1 MAGMYTGSNGSSLR
15 DAATSSRRP
24 AIEVSAL
31 RKSFGAT
38 VALDGVD
45 LAAEAGQVLALLGPN
60 GAGKTTL
67 VRILATLLSA
77 DAGTARVVGYD
88 VASQAARVRAMVGVT
103 GQFAAVDDLLTG
115 RENLEMVAE
124 LCHFGRREAN
134 RRARE
139 LLERFDLMDAADRRA
154 GTYSGGMRRRLDLA
168 ASLIARPAV
177 VFLDEPTTGLDP
189 VSRLALWDA
198 VKDLADAGATVLLTT
213 QYLEEAD
220 RLASRIAVIDRG
232 RVIADGSASE
242 LKSRLGGVVVELEA
256 GERAVLD
263 SALAAL
269 GDLASQA
276 RVDRHANRLAFPAP
290 AGPATLMAALRR
302 LDKAQVVVDDI
313 GIRRPSLDDVFLS
326 LTGHRPASI
335 ADPAT
340 ALPGAR

>member
-1 MAGMYTGSNGSSLR
+1 MATNSNGSKVT
-15 DAATSSRRP
+15 DAVTSSHRP

-77 DAGTARVVGYD
+77 DAGTARVAGYD
-88 VASQAARVRAMVGVT
+88 VASQAGRVRALVGVT

-115 RENLEMVAE
+115 QENLEMVAE

-139 LLERFDLMDAADRRA
+139 LLERFDLGDAAGRRA

-189 VSRLALWDA
+189 VSRLTLWDT

-232 RVIADGSASE
+232 RIIADGSASE
-242 LKSRLGGVVVELEA
+242 LKSRLGGEVVELEA
-256 GERAVLD
+256 GEPAVLD
-263 SALAAL
+263 SALTAL
-269 GDLASQA
+269 GDLAAGQA
-276 RVDRHANRLAFPAP
+276 RVDRQANRLAFPAP

-302 LDKAQVVVDDI
+302 LDDARVVVNDI

-326 LTGHRPASI
+326 LTSHHPVGL

-340 ALPGAR
+340 ATPGAR

>member
-1 MAGMYTGSNGSSLR
+1 MATNNNGSR
-15 DAATSSRRP
+15 GTDAATSSRGP
-24 AIEVSAL
+24 AIEARAL

-77 DAGTARVVGYD
+77 DAGTARIAGYD
-88 VASQAARVRAMVGVT
+88 VARQPGRVRSLVGVT

-115 RENLEMVAE
+115 QENLEMVAE
-124 LCHFGRREAN
+124 LCHLGRREAS

-139 LLERFDLMDAADRRA
+139 LLERFDLVTDAGRRA
-154 GTYSGGMRRRLDLA
+154 STYSGGMRRRLDLA

-189 VSRLALWDA
+189 VSRLTLWEA
-198 VKDLADAGATVLLTT
+198 VKDLADAGTTVLLTT

-220 RLASRIAVIDRG
+220 RLASRVAVIDRG
-232 RVIADGSASE
+232 RIIAHGSAPE
-242 LKSRLGGVVVELEA
+242 LKGRLGGDVVELQASEPAALEA
-256 GERAVLD
+256 AI
-263 SALAAL
+263 AAL
-269 GDLASQA
+269 GDLAAGQA
-276 RVDRHANRLAFPAP
+276 HADRQANRLAFPAP

-302 LDKAQVVVDDI
+302 LDEARVAVDDI

-326 LTGHRPASI
+326 LTGHRPAGI
-335 ADPAT
+335 ADPAAAT
-340 ALPGAR
+340 PGVR

>member
-1 MAGMYTGSNGSSLR
+1 MATNSNGSR
-15 DAATSSRRP
+15 ATGAATSSRRP

-38 VALDGVD
+38 TALDGVD
-45 LAAEAGQVLALLGPN
+45 LVAEAGQVLALLGPN

-77 DAGTARVVGYD
+77 DAGTARVAGYD
-88 VASQAARVRAMVGVT
+88 VASEAGRVRALVGVT

-115 RENLEMVAE
+115 QENLEMVAE
-124 LCHFGRREAN
+124 LCHFGRREAS

-139 LLERFDLMDAADRRA
+139 LLQRFDLADAAGRRA

-177 VFLDEPTTGLDP
+177 VFLDEPSTGLDP
-189 VSRLALWDA
+189 VSRLTLWDA

-232 RVIADGSASE
+232 RIIADGSASE
-242 LKSRLGGVVVELEA
+242 LKSRLGGDVVELEA

-269 GDLASQA
+269 GELAAGQA
-276 RVDRHANRLAFPAP
+276 RVDRQANRLAFPAP

-302 LDKAQVVVDDI
+302 LDEARVVVDDI

-326 LTGHRPASI
+326 LTGHHPAGT

-340 ALPGAR
+340 ATPGAR

>member
-1 MAGMYTGSNGSSLR
+1 MATNSNGSR
-15 DAATSSRRP
+15 VTDAATSSRRH

-31 RKSFGAT
+31 RKCFGAT

-45 LAAEAGQVLALLGPN
+45 LVAEAGQVLALLGPN

-88 VASQAARVRAMVGVT
+88 VASQAGRVRALVGVT

-139 LLERFDLMDAADRRA
+139 LLERFDLVDAAGRRA

-189 VSRLALWDA
+189 MSRLALWDA

-232 RVIADGSASE
+232 RIIADGSSSE
-242 LKSRLGGVVVELEA
+242 LKSRLGGDVVELEA

-269 GDLASQA
+269 GDLAAGQA
-276 RVDRHANRLAFPAP
+276 RVDRQANRLAFPAP

-302 LDKAQVVVDDI
+302 LDEARVVVDDI

-326 LTGHRPASI
+326 LTGHHPAGI
-335 ADPAT
+335 ADPAAAT
-340 ALPGAR
+340 PGAR

>member
-1 MAGMYTGSNGSSLR
+1 MATNSNGSR
-15 DAATSSRRP
+15 ATDVATSSRR
-24 AIEVSAL
+24 AVIEVSAL

-45 LAAEAGQVLALLGPN
+45 LVAEAGQVLALLGPN

-77 DAGTARVVGYD
+77 DAGTARVAGYD
-88 VASQAARVRAMVGVT
+88 VASQAGRVRAMVGVT

-115 RENLEMVAE
+115 QENLEMVAE
-124 LCHFGRREAN
+124 LCHFGRGEAN
-134 RRARE
+134 RRARD
-139 LLERFDLMDAADRRA
+139 LLERFELVDAASRRA

-198 VKDLADAGATVLLTT
+198 VKDLANAGTTVLLTT

-232 RVIADGSASE
+232 RIIADGSASE
-242 LKSRLGGVVVELEA
+242 LKSRLAGDVVELEA
-256 GERAVLD
+256 GESAVLD

-269 GDLASQA
+269 GDLAASQA
-276 RVDRHANRLAFPAP
+276 RVDRQANRLAFPAP

-302 LDKAQVVVDDI
+302 LDEARVVVDDI
-313 GIRRPSLDDVFLS
+313 GLRRPSLDEVFLS
-326 LTGHRPASI
+326 LTSHHPAGV

-340 ALPGAR
+340 ATPGAR

>member
-1 MAGMYTGSNGSSLR
+1 MATDSNGSR
-15 DAATSSRRP
+15 VTDAATSSRRP
-24 AIEVSAL
+24 AIEARGL

-45 LAAEAGQVLALLGPN
+45 LVAEAGQVLALLGPN

-67 VRILATLLSA
+67 VRILATLLRA
-77 DAGTARVVGYD
+77 DAGTALVAGYD
-88 VASQAARVRAMVGVT
+88 VASQAGRVRAMVGVT

-115 RENLEMVAE
+115 QENLEMVAE
-124 LCHFGRREAN
+124 LCHFARREAS

-139 LLERFDLMDAADRRA
+139 LLERFDLMDAAGRRA

-177 VFLDEPTTGLDP
+177 VFLDEPSTGLDP

-198 VKDLADAGATVLLTT
+198 VKDLADSGATVLLTT

-232 RVIADGSASE
+232 RIIADGSASE
-242 LKSRLGGVVVELEA
+242 LKSRLGGDVIELEA

-269 GDLASQA
+269 GDLAAGQA
-276 RVDRHANRLAFPAP
+276 RVDRQANRLAFPAP
-290 AGPATLMAALRR
+290 AGPATLMTALRR
-302 LDKAQVVVDDI
+302 LDEARVVVDDI

-326 LTGHRPASI
+326 LTGHHPAGI

-340 ALPGAR
+340 ATPGAR

>member
-1 MAGMYTGSNGSSLR
+1 MAPNNNGSR
-15 DAATSSRRP
+15 VTDAATSSRQP
-24 AIEVSAL
+24 TIEVSAL

-77 DAGTARVVGYD
+77 DAGTARVAGYD
-88 VASQAARVRAMVGVT
+88 VASQADRVRALIGVT

-115 RENLEMVAE
+115 QENLEMVAE

-139 LLERFDLMDAADRRA
+139 LLERFELTDAAGRRA

-232 RVIADGSASE
+232 RIIADGSASE
-242 LKSRLGGVVVELEA
+242 LKSRLGGDVVELEA
-256 GERAVLD
+256 GEPAVLD

-269 GDLASQA
+269 ADLAAGQA
-276 RVDRHANRLAFPAP
+276 RVDRQANRLAFPAP

-302 LDKAQVVVDDI
+302 LDEARVVVDDI

-326 LTGHRPASI
+326 LTGHHPAGL

-340 ALPGAR
+340 ATPGAR

>member
-1 MAGMYTGSNGSSLR
+1 MATNSNGSR
-15 DAATSSRRP
+15 ATDAATSSRRA

-38 VALDGVD
+38 MALDGVD
-45 LAAEAGQVLALLGPN
+45 LVAEAGQVLALLGPN

-77 DAGTARVVGYD
+77 DAGTARVAGYD
-88 VASQAARVRAMVGVT
+88 VASQAGRVRAMVGVT

-115 RENLEMVAE
+115 QENLEMVAE

-134 RRARE
+134 RRARD
-139 LLERFDLMDAADRRA
+139 LLERFELMDAAGRRA

-189 VSRLALWDA
+189 VSRRALWDA

-232 RVIADGSASE
+232 RIIADGSASE
-242 LKSRLGGVVVELEA
+242 LKSRLGGDVVELEA
-256 GERAVLD
+256 GESAVLD

-269 GDLASQA
+269 GDLAVGQA
-276 RVDRHANRLAFPAP
+276 RVDRQANRLAFPAP

-302 LDKAQVVVDDI
+302 LDEAQVVVDDI

-326 LTGHRPASI
+326 LTGHHPAGI

-340 ALPGAR
+340 ATPGAR

>member
-1 MAGMYTGSNGSSLR
+1 MATNNNGSR
-15 DAATSSRRP
+15 ATDAATSSRRP
-24 AIEVSAL
+24 AIEASAL

-77 DAGTARVVGYD
+77 DAGTARVAGYD
-88 VASQAARVRAMVGVT
+88 VASQAGRVRALIGVT

-115 RENLEMVAE
+115 QENLEMVAE

-139 LLERFDLMDAADRRA
+139 LLERFELVDAAGRRA

-168 ASLIARPAV
+168 ASLIAQPAV

-198 VKDLADAGATVLLTT
+198 VKDLAGAGATVLLTT
-213 QYLEEAD
+213 QNLEEAD

-232 RVIADGSASE
+232 RIIAGGSASE
-242 LKSRLGGVVVELEA
+242 LKSRLGGDVVELEA
-256 GERAVLD
+256 GEPAVLD

-269 GDLASQA
+269 GDLAAGQA
-276 RVDRHANRLAFPAP
+276 RVDRQANRLAFPAP
-290 AGPATLMAALRR
+290 AGPATLTAALRR
-302 LDKAQVVVDDI
+302 LDEARVVVDDI

-326 LTGHRPASI
+326 LTGHHPAGI
-335 ADPAT
+335 AAPAT
-340 ALPGAR
+340 ATPGAR

>member
-1 MAGMYTGSNGSSLR
+1 MATNNSDSGVS
-15 DAATSSRRP
+15 DAAAGSRRP
-24 AIEVSAL
+24 AIEASAL
-31 RKSFGAT
+31 RKSFGVT

-45 LAAEAGQVLALLGPN
+45 LVAKAGQVLALLGPN

-77 DAGTARVVGYD
+77 DAGTARVGGYD
-88 VASQAARVRAMVGVT
+88 VASQAGRVRALIGVT

-134 RRARE
+134 RRAWD
-139 LLERFDLMDAADRRA
+139 LLERFGLVDAADRRA

-168 ASLIARPAV
+168 ASLVARPAV

-189 VSRLALWDA
+189 GSRRALWAA
-198 VKDLADAGATVLLTT
+198 VKDLADAGTTVLLTT

-220 RLASRIAVIDRG
+220 RLAGRIAVIDRG
-232 RVIADGSASE
+232 RIIADGSASE
-242 LKSRLGGVVVELEA
+242 LKSRLGGDVVELEA

-269 GDLASQA
+269 GDLAGGQA
-276 RVDRHANRLAFPAP
+276 RVDRQANRLAFPAP

-302 LDKAQVVVDDI
+302 LDEAQVVVDDI

-326 LTGHRPASI
+326 LTGHHSADIAAPAI
-335 ADPAT
+335 AS
-340 ALPGAR
+340 PGTRS

>member
-1 MAGMYTGSNGSSLR
+1 VRVITRQGSPWVSVPKLDKLPEPKNLGALK
-15 DAATSSRRP
+15 AEVERRWGT
-24 AIEVSAL
+24 I
-31 RKSFGAT
+31 
-38 VALDGVD
+38 D
-45 LAAEAGQVLALLGPN
+45 LLG
-60 GAGKTTL
+60 
-67 VRILATLLSA
+67 ILKDTAFITDFTDSFASVASREVLDRATL
-77 DAGTARVVGYD
+77 
-88 VASQAARVRAMVGVT
+88 
-103 GQFAAVDDLLTG
+103 
-115 RENLEMVAE
+115 
-124 LCHFGRREAN
+124 N
-134 RRARE
+134 RRL
-139 LLERFDLMDAADRRA
+139 LLERFDLVDAAGRRA

-189 VSRLALWDA
+189 MSRLALGDA

-232 RVIADGSASE
+232 RIIADGSSSE
-242 LKSRLGGVVVELEA
+242 LKSRLGGDVVELEA

-269 GDLASQA
+269 GDLAAGQA
-276 RVDRHANRLAFPAP
+276 RVDRQANRLAFPAP

-302 LDKAQVVVDDI
+302 LDEARVVVDDI

-326 LTGHRPASI
+326 LTGHHPAGI

-340 ALPGAR
+340 ATPGAR